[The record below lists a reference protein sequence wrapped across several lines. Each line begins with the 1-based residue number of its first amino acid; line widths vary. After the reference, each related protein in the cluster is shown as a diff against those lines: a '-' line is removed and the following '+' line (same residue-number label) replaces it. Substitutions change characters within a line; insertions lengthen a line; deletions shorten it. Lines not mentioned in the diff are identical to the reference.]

1 MRSAFVIATVVLL
14 AVGTRLPGLFTD
26 FWVDEV
32 WSLSDVLA
40 LKSWT
45 DIFLT
50 LRIDNNHHL
59 NSAWLYLL
67 GSGQHAAL
75 YRLPAFVAGLGSV
88 VIAWRIGARD
98 GRLNG
103 GLTALVFAW
112 SFPLAYYSSEARG
125 YASAVCLTLL
135 ALWWLQRYCD
145 TQRSSDA
152 AGFWATSV
160 LAMMGHASFVFAFI
174 GMLLW
179 TDSHAERISGSV
191 RKGMHL
197 TLRAFVVPGIA
208 ILVFYLVCL
217 RGMAIG
223 GGPPYSLPEV
233 ATQTLSL
240 MVGGPLGAP
249 TVWIAAAASAAAFVA
264 AVSWLKA
271 RQDDRWLLY
280 VASCVVVPGLFIVL
294 TQPRVLMPRYLLIPV
309 ALALLPISQWLA
321 FLLSRQGVWRALA
334 IGLLALYGTGNT
346 VHLAK
351 FASTGR
357 GQYRDA
363 LTDILGATPHE
374 PVTVRS
380 AGHKPGEQF
389 RTRLV
394 VNHYA
399 DVLGRGRT
407 RLYETTEPAAADFII
422 REGRGDGEPYRD
434 GWGNMYVRW
443 RYYPSSELAGID
455 WTLYRRQ
462 ETLNWNPRHAP
473 PERPHSLAARFDNS
487 ERFTRLFANL
497 VR

>member
-1 MRSAFVIATVVLL
+1 M
-14 AVGTRLPGLFTD
+14 
-26 FWVDEV
+26 
-32 WSLSDVLA
+32 
-40 LKSWT
+40 
-45 DIFLT
+45 
-50 LRIDNNHHL
+50 
-59 NSAWLYLL
+59 
-67 GSGQHAAL
+67 AL
-75 YRLPAFVAGLGSV
+75 YRLLAFVSGLASV

-98 GRLNG
+98 GPLNG

-125 YASAVCLTLL
+125 YAPAVCLTLL
-135 ALWWLQRYCD
+135 ALWWLLRYCD

-152 AGFWATSV
+152 AGFWVSSV
-160 LAMMGHASFVFAFI
+160 LAMMAHASFLLAFI

-179 TDSHAERISGSV
+179 TDSHAERITGSV
-191 RKGMHL
+191 RKATRI

-208 ILVFYLVCL
+208 IGVFYLVSL
-217 RGMAIG
+217 RGMRIG
-223 GGPPYSLPEV
+223 GGPPYWLLEV

-240 MVGGPLGAP
+240 MVGGAMDAP
-249 TVWIAAAASAAAFVA
+249 TVWIAAASSAAVFVA

-280 VASCVVVPGLFIVL
+280 VACCFVVPGLFIVV

-321 FLLSRQGVWRALA
+321 FLLSRQGVSRALA

-357 GQYRDA
+357 GQYQAA
-363 LTDILGATPHE
+363 LADILEAAPRE

-389 RTRLV
+389 RTRLM

-399 DVLGRGRT
+399 NVLGSGRI
-407 RLYETTEPAAADFII
+407 RLYEATEPAGADFII
-422 REGRGDGEPYRD
+422 REGRGDGEHYRD
-434 GWGNMYVRW
+434 WRGNLYIRW
-443 RYYPSSELAGID
+443 RYYPSSELVGID

-462 ETLNWNPRHAP
+462 ETQLN
-473 PERPHSLAARFDNS
+473 
-487 ERFTRLFANL
+487 
-497 VR
+497 